1 MDNLKEWAFK
11 YADAGLSV
19 FPLRERDK
27 RPATANGFKDAT
39 TDKTQIE
46 RWWKENPNY
55 NIGIAT
61 GSPSGGLVVVD
72 VDEDKEK
79 GKTGLSSIQNW
90 MKKNGQ
96 IPKTVEVVTGRGGLH
111 AYYFCEKQ
119 LSNRTNVLDSVD
131 IRADGGY
138 VVAPPSIHPNGN
150 SYRFADGFGLEYG
163 IKDAGDIVV
172 ELATFKQSSPKET
185 FNLSGAIPEG
195 TRVDTLF
202 KLTCSLI
209 DKGMSEIAIRNAV
222 RVENNTRCNPP
233 LSEEELEKEVF
244 QAFKRDYVPTH
255 DFVQEASKPDD
266 TVLPQIVN
274 FGNLYG
280 HLPEVK
286 PVLIEGILRQG
297 HKMIISSGSKA
308 GKSYLLINL
317 AIKIAEGWSWLGFKC
332 TQGKVLY
339 INMEIDEASI
349 LNRFDSEY
357 KALKLDTISNRN
369 NIDIWTLRGYSM
381 PLSKLVE
388 HIGDDVKNAGY
399 SAIIIDPLYKVMQG
413 DENNN
418 SDIAQM
424 VTGFDK
430 LANETG
436 ASIIYAH
443 HYSKGYAGD
452 KQVIDRASG
461 AGVFAR
467 DPDAIISLSELNIP
481 DDEALVHTGWR
492 TEFVLREFKSPQP
505 VDVWFDFPLH
515 VVDGSGYLSRFKI
528 KTALS
533 EAKKRKDAAAKID
546 MKDKI
551 EEAYDKVIKNDD
563 GGFLLKDFM
572 EVCDLGS
579 TNTVKTKLKD
589 SGFFPKI
596 VENGKASV
604 WYRR

>member
-111 AYYFCEKQ
+111 AYYFCKTK

-150 SYRFADGFGLEYG
+150 SYHFAEGFGLEYG
-163 IKDAGDIVV
+163 IKDASDIVV
-172 ELATFKQSSPKET
+172 ELATFKQSAPKET

-222 RVENNTRCNPP
+222 RAENNTRCNSP

-255 DFVQEASKPDD
+255 DFVQDASKPEEQA
-266 TVLPQIVN
+266 LPQIVN

-388 HIGDDVKNAGY
+388 HIGDDVKKAGY

-436 ASIIYAH
+436 ASVIYAH

-546 MKDKI
+546 MKDQI

>member
-111 AYYFCEKQ
+111 AYYFCKTQ

-163 IKDAGDIVV
+163 IRDASDIVV
-172 ELATFKQSSPKET
+172 ELATFKQSAPKET

-195 TRVDTLF
+195 ARVDTLF

-255 DFVQEASKPDD
+255 DFVQESSKPEE

-357 KALKLDTISNRN
+357 KALKLDTISNRK

-388 HIGDDVKNAGY
+388 HIGDDVKKAGY

-551 EEAYDKVIKNDD
+551 EKAYDKVIKNDD

>member
-19 FPLRERDK
+19 FPLRERGK

-111 AYYFCEKQ
+111 AYYFCKTQ

-163 IKDAGDIVV
+163 IRDASDIVV
-172 ELATFKQSSPKET
+172 ELATFKQSAPKET

-255 DFVQEASKPDD
+255 DFVQESSKPEE

-357 KALKLDTISNRN
+357 KALKLDTISNRK

-388 HIGDDVKNAGY
+388 HIGDDVKKAGY

-481 DDEALVHTGWR
+481 DGEALVHTGWR

-589 SGFFPKI
+589 SGFFPKT

>member
-39 TDKTQIE
+39 TDKAQIE

-111 AYYFCEKQ
+111 AYYFCKTQ

-163 IKDAGDIVV
+163 IRDASDIVV
-172 ELATFKQSSPKET
+172 ELATFKQSAPKET

-244 QAFKRDYVPTH
+244 KAFKRDYVPTH
-255 DFVQEASKPDD
+255 DFVQESSKPEE

-357 KALKLDTISNRN
+357 KALKLDTISNRK

-388 HIGDDVKNAGY
+388 HIGDDVKKAGY

-481 DDEALVHTGWR
+481 DGEALVHTGWR

-589 SGFFPKI
+589 SGFFPKT

>member
-39 TDKTQIE
+39 TDKAQIE
-46 RWWKENPNY
+46 LWWKENPNY

-111 AYYFCEKQ
+111 AYYFCKKQ

-163 IKDAGDIVV
+163 IKDASDIVV
-172 ELATFKQSSPKET
+172 ELATFKQSAPKET

-244 QAFKRDYVPTH
+244 QAFKRDYIPTH
-255 DFVQEASKPDD
+255 DFVQETSQPEE

-388 HIGDDVKNAGY
+388 HIGDDVKKAGY

-589 SGFFPKI
+589 SGFFPKT

>member
-39 TDKTQIE
+39 TDKAQIE

-111 AYYFCEKQ
+111 AYYFCKTQ

-163 IKDAGDIVV
+163 IRDASDIVV
-172 ELATFKQSSPKET
+172 ELATFKQSAPKET

-244 QAFKRDYVPTH
+244 KAFKRDYVPTH
-255 DFVQEASKPDD
+255 DFVQESSKPEE

-332 TQGKVLY
+332 TQVKVLY

-357 KALKLDTISNRN
+357 KALKLDTISNRK

-388 HIGDDVKNAGY
+388 HIGDDVKKAGY

-481 DDEALVHTGWR
+481 DGEALVHTGWR

-589 SGFFPKI
+589 SGFFPKT